1 MSDTGG
7 RLPSSTAD
15 AVPLPPAG
23 EGLVRRILL
32 TPLMVSALS
41 LEARMVIPM
50 KKGILTLIFTLIFF
64 MAALGFGKHLQTEAS
79 AAAQPPQISQRLT
92 IGILDSTS
100 YTDMDTNSSAVAAIG
115 ISSNLGI
122 GSVRQSAC

>member
-1 MSDTGG
+1 MSDTGDH
-7 RLPSSTAD
+7 LPSSTAD

-50 KKGILTLIFTLIFF
+50 KKGILAFIFSLIVF
-64 MAALGFGKHLQTEAS
+64 MAAVGFGRNLQTNEQALS
-79 AAAQPPQISQRLT
+79 RPIETAQTEITAP
-92 IGILDSTS
+92 LD
-100 YTDMDTNSSAVAAIG
+100 AG
-115 ISSNLGI
+115 
-122 GSVRQSAC
+122 R